1 MKSNSIN
8 KTFIFISLNKFIIIS
23 LNETNKINYK
33 KETIFKDQNKKF
45 DFDLFDKFLNEN
57 IFKIEKELGE
67 FINVI
72 HLIIENEEIFSVNLS
87 IKNKINE
94 STINTKIINNL
105 LIEAKNYCEETLKK
119 AEVIHM
125 KIDQFFIDN
134 EYYKVLP
141 DKVRCKSLSLDI
153 SFICIPNNI
162 LNNFEKILN
171 KFQISVYRTI
181 SYQYLHS
188 FFKISTDNLELVAQK
203 ILNGFNEKEVIL
215 MKKKPKNFGFFE
227 KFFNFFKYSVFSRN
241 ICCF

>member
-1 MKSNSIN
+1 MRSSPVY
-8 KTFIFISLNKFIIIS
+8 KTFIFISSNKFIIIT
-23 LNETNKINYK
+23 LDEENKINYK
-33 KETIFKDQNKKF
+33 KETIFKDENKIF
-45 DFDLFDKFLNEN
+45 HSNLLSKFLSEN

-67 FINVI
+67 FIKI
-72 HLIIENEEIFSVNLS
+72 IYLIIDNEEIFSVNLS

-94 STINTKIINNL
+94 AQINTKIINNL

-125 KIDQFFIDN
+125 KIDQFYIDN

-141 DKVRCKSLSLDI
+141 DKVSCKSLSIDL
-153 SFICIPNNI
+153 SFICVPNNI

-188 FFKISTDNLELVAQK
+188 FLKINSNNLELVAQK
-203 ILNGFNEKEVIL
+203 ILTGFNENEVIL
-215 MKKKPKNFGFFE
+215 MKKKPKNLGFFE
-227 KFFNFFKYSVFSRN
+227 KFFNFFN
-241 ICCF
+241 

>member
-1 MKSNSIN
+1 MINSSVN
-8 KTFIFISLNKFIIIS
+8 KTFIFIASNKFIILS
-23 LNETNKINYK
+23 LNEANKINYK

-45 DFDLFDKFLNEN
+45 DLNLFNEFLNEN

-67 FINVI
+67 FIKVI
-72 HLIIENEEIFSVNLS
+72 YLIIENEEIFSVNLS

-94 STINTKIINNL
+94 ITINAKIINNL
-105 LIEAKNYCEETLKK
+105 LIEAKNYCEETLRK

-141 DKVRCKSLSLDI
+141 DKVTCKSLSLDL
-153 SFICIPNNI
+153 SFICVPKNI

-171 KFQISVYRTI
+171 NFQISVYRTI

-188 FFKISTDNLELVAQK
+188 FFKISTNNLELVAQK
-203 ILNGFNEKEVIL
+203 ILTGFNENEVIL
-215 MKKKPKNFGFFE
+215 MKKKPKNLGFFE
-227 KFFNFFKYSVFSRN
+227 KFFNYFN
-241 ICCF
+241 

>member
-1 MKSNSIN
+1 MINSSVN
-8 KTFIFISLNKFIIIS
+8 KTFIFIAPNKFIILS
-23 LNETNKINYK
+23 LNEANKINYK

-45 DFDLFDKFLNEN
+45 DLNLFNEFLNEN

-67 FINVI
+67 FIKVI
-72 HLIIENEEIFSVNLS
+72 YLIIENEEIFSVNLS

-94 STINTKIINNL
+94 ITINAKIINNL
-105 LIEAKNYCEETLKK
+105 LIEAKNYCEETLRK

-141 DKVRCKSLSLDI
+141 DKVTCKSLSLDL
-153 SFICIPNNI
+153 SFICVPKNI

-171 KFQISVYRTI
+171 NFQISVYRTI

-188 FFKISTDNLELVAQK
+188 FFKISTNNLELVAQK
-203 ILNGFNEKEVIL
+203 ILTGFNENEVIL
-215 MKKKPKNFGFFE
+215 MKKKPKNLGFFE
-227 KFFNFFKYSVFSRN
+227 KFFNYFN
-241 ICCF
+241 

>member
-1 MKSNSIN
+1 MRNSSVN
-8 KTFIFISLNKFIIIS
+8 KTFIFITPNKFIILS
-23 LNETNKINYK
+23 LNEANKINYK

-45 DFDLFDKFLNEN
+45 DLNLFSEFLNEN
-57 IFKIEKELGE
+57 IFKIEKELSA
-67 FINVI
+67 FIKVVY
-72 HLIIENEEIFSVNLS
+72 LIIENEEIFSVNLS

-94 STINTKIINNL
+94 ITINEKVINNL
-105 LIEAKNYCEETLKK
+105 LIEAKNYCEETLRK

-141 DKVRCKSLSLDI
+141 DKVSCKSLSLDL
-153 SFICIPNNI
+153 SFICVPNNI

-188 FFKISTDNLELVAQK
+188 FFKISTNNLELVAQK
-203 ILNGFNEKEVIL
+203 ILTGFNENEVIL
-215 MKKKPKNFGFFE
+215 MKKKPKNLGFFE
-227 KFFNFFKYSVFSRN
+227 KFFNFFN
-241 ICCF
+241 

>member
-1 MKSNSIN
+1 MKNNLVN

-23 LNETNKINYK
+23 LDETNKINYK
-33 KETIFKDQNKKF
+33 KETIFKYQNKKF
-45 DFDLFDKFLNEN
+45 DLDLFDKFLNEN

-67 FINVI
+67 FIKVI

-94 STINTKIINNL
+94 TTINTKIINNL
-105 LIEAKNYCEETLKK
+105 LIEAKSYCKETFKK

-125 KIDQFFIDN
+125 KIDQFYIDN
-134 EYYKVLP
+134 ECYKVLP
-141 DKVRCKSLSLDI
+141 DKVSCKSLSLDL

-188 FFKISTDNLELVAQK
+188 FLKISSNNLELVAQK
-203 ILNGFNEKEVIL
+203 ILAGFNENEVIL
-215 MKKKPKNFGFFE
+215 MRKKPKNLGFFE
-227 KFFNFFKYSVFSRN
+227 KFFNFFN
-241 ICCF
+241 

>member
-1 MKSNSIN
+1 MINSSVN
-8 KTFIFISLNKFIIIS
+8 KTFIFIASNKFIILS
-23 LNETNKINYK
+23 LNEANKINYK

-45 DFDLFDKFLNEN
+45 DLNLFNEFLNEN

-67 FINVI
+67 FIKVI
-72 HLIIENEEIFSVNLS
+72 YLIIENEEIFSVNLS

-94 STINTKIINNL
+94 ITINAKIINNL
-105 LIEAKNYCEETLKK
+105 LIEAKNYYEETLRK

-141 DKVRCKSLSLDI
+141 DKVTCKSLSLDL
-153 SFICIPNNI
+153 SFICVPKNI

-171 KFQISVYRTI
+171 NFQISVYRTI

-188 FFKISTDNLELVAQK
+188 FFKISTNNLELVAQK
-203 ILNGFNEKEVIL
+203 ILTGFNENEVIL
-215 MKKKPKNFGFFE
+215 MKKKPKNPGFFE
-227 KFFNFFKYSVFSRN
+227 KFFNFFN
-241 ICCF
+241 